1 MNNNQARRITG
12 PQKTTIMK
20 IEVTMKSGQIFKG
33 EFQTKMS
40 SLLWIEVPANEV
52 NKNDLAEL
60 LAAEIPG
67 LYSLKQK
74 NDGGLE
80 ITLSNSEVEKVVVE

>member
-1 MNNNQARRITG
+1 
-12 PQKTTIMK
+12 MK
-20 IEVTMKSGQIFKG
+20 IEVTMKCGQIFKG

-40 SLLWIEVPANEV
+40 SLLWIDVPANEV
-52 NKNDLAEL
+52 SKNDLAEL